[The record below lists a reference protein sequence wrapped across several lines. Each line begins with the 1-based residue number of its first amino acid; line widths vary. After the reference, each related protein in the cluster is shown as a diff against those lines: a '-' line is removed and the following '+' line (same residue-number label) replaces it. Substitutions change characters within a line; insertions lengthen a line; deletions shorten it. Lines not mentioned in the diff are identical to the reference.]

1 MTGRSKSREGKDV
14 GTGLEQL
21 IAPAVFVG
29 VRVGMLMVF
38 APFFGGLGI
47 PARVKLGFTVALT
60 ALLYPVYAPRSIDIA
75 GLNWCRV
82 VGGEVIVGLLLGLT
96 LTFVIEGAELA
107 GQILGFQLGYS
118 LVNVI
123 DPQTQ
128 VDTPVL
134 SIFHQ
139 CIVVLLFL
147 QLGVHHWLLRGLA
160 KSFEYLP
167 PGVASATPAAT
178 GGLIH
183 AAGAML
189 VIAIQIAAPALG
201 ATLLADIILG
211 LIGKASVQLPVL
223 FIGLSVKALVGFLVL
238 MGSLRYWPVLMDRYF
253 VRAVQTA
260 EHLLHLAR

>member
-1 MTGRSKSREGKDV
+1 M
-14 GTGLEQL
+14 GTGLERV
-21 IAPAVFVG
+21 IAQAVFVG
-29 VRVGMLMVF
+29 VRIGMLMVF
-38 APFFGGLGI
+38 APFFASLSI
-47 PARVKLGFTVALT
+47 PARVKAGLTVALT
-60 ALLYPVYAPRSIDIA
+60 AFLYPVYAPRTLDLN

-82 VGGEVIVGLLLGLT
+82 MAGEVMVGLILGLT
-96 LTFVIEGAELA
+96 LSFVFEGAEVA
-107 GQILGFQLGYS
+107 GQILGFQIGYS

-134 SIFHQ
+134 STFHQ
-139 CIVVLLFL
+139 LVVLLLFL

-178 GGLIH
+178 EELLH

-189 VIAIQIAAPALG
+189 VVGVQIAAPALV
-201 ATLLADIILG
+201 ATLLADIVLG
-211 LIGKASVQLPVL
+211 LIGKASPQLPVL
-223 FIGLSVKALVGFLVL
+223 FMGLSVKALVGFLVL
-238 MGSLRYWPVLMDRYF
+238 AGALRYWPVLMERYF
-253 VRAVQTA
+253 LRALQTM

>member
-1 MTGRSKSREGKDV
+1 M
-14 GTGLEQL
+14 GTELERV
-21 IAPAVFVG
+21 IAQAVFVG
-29 VRVGMLMVF
+29 VRIGMLMVF
-38 APFFGGLGI
+38 APFFGSLGI
-47 PARVKLGFTVALT
+47 PMRVKAGLTVALT
-60 ALLYPVYAPRSIDIA
+60 ALLYPVYAPRAFD
-75 GLNWCRV
+75 LTRLDWCRV
-82 VGGEVIVGLLLGLT
+82 MAGEVIVGLILGLT
-96 LTFVIEGAELA
+96 LTFVVEGAELA
-107 GQILGFQLGYS
+107 GQIMGFQLGYS

-139 CIVVLLFL
+139 GVVLLLFL

-178 GGLIH
+178 GELLH

-189 VIAIQIAAPALG
+189 TIAVQIAAPALS
-201 ATLLADIILG
+201 ATLLADIVLG
-211 LIGKASVQLPVL
+211 LIGKASPRLPVL
-223 FIGLSVKALVGFLVL
+223 FTGLSIKALVGFLVL
-238 MGSLRYWPVLMDRYF
+238 AGSLRYWPVLMERYF
-253 VRAVQTA
+253 TRALATT

>member
-1 MTGRSKSREGKDV
+1 V
-14 GTGLEQL
+14 GTGLERV

-29 VRVGMLMVF
+29 VRIGMLMVF
-38 APFFGGLGI
+38 APFFSSMGI
-47 PARVKLGFTVALT
+47 PVRVKAGLTVAIT
-60 ALLYPVYAPRSIDIA
+60 ALLYPVYAPRAFDFN

-82 VGGEVIVGLLLGLT
+82 VAGEVMVGLILGLT
-96 LTFVIEGAELA
+96 LSFVFEGAEMA
-107 GQILGFQLGYS
+107 GQILGFQVGYS

-134 SIFHQ
+134 AIFHKA
-139 CIVVLLFL
+139 VVLLLFL

-178 GGLIH
+178 EELLH

-189 VIAIQIAAPALG
+189 VVAVQIAAPTLV
-201 ATLLADIILG
+201 ATMLADIALG
-211 LIGKASVQLPVL
+211 LIGKASPQLPVL
-223 FIGLSVKALVGFLVL
+223 FMGLSVKALVGFLVL
-238 MGSLRYWPVLMDRYF
+238 AGALRYWPVLMEGYF
-253 VRAVQTA
+253 FRALQTM

>member
-1 MTGRSKSREGKDV
+1 MGA
-14 GTGLEQL
+14 GLEQV
-21 IAPAVFVG
+21 IAQAVFVG

-38 APFFGGLGI
+38 APFFGSLGI
-47 PARVKLGFTVALT
+47 PARVKVGLTVALT
-60 ALLYPVYAPRSIDIA
+60 ALLYPVYAPRSIDLA
-75 GLNWCRV
+75 NLELVQSRRRRGYCGPAPRPDV
-82 VGGEVIVGLLLGLT
+82 EFRFRGS
-96 LTFVIEGAELA
+96 ELA

-139 CIVVLLFL
+139 SIVLLLFL

-167 PGVASATPAAT
+167 PGVATATPAAT
-178 GGLIH
+178 EGLFH

-189 VIAIQIAAPALG
+189 VIAVQIAAPALS

-211 LIGKASVQLPVL
+211 LIGKASPQLPVL

-253 VRAVQTA
+253 LRALQTA